1 MGATRG
7 TNATSD
13 GGGSVYLNAPPP
25 FDDDDKVDPTSYL
38 VVACAVGLLTG
49 LGVAAFNI
57 AEHHVHDLVFLGG
70 SPGRFDLEG
79 PREVRWKTPRRT
91 ACGGGRPARLVFVFA
106 RVRP

>member
-7 TNATSD
+7 NATSD
-13 GGGSVYLNAPPP
+13 GGGSVYPAPPP

-91 ACGGGRPARLVFVFA
+91 ACGGGRPARLVFVFVFA